1 MVPPERFLPLALE
14 SLVELRI
21 PQLSTKKSNSTKN
34 LHLDI
39 ITLQDCSVITDDDT
53 YSAY

>member
-1 MVPPERFLPLALE
+1 MVPPERFLALE

-21 PQLSTKKSNSTKN
+21 PQLSTKN

-53 YSAY
+53 YSTY